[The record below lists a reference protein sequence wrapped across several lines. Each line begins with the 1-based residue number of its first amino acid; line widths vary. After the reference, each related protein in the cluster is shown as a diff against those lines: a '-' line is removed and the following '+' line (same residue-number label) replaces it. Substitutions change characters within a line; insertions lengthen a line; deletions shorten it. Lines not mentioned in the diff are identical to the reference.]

1 MTEPEK
7 PLSPQVDTTAI
18 FRSVNARG
26 ENSPLFGDA
35 IAWLRAALAA
45 IPPNSTWTT
54 RQLLTETGF
63 DTLAPA
69 DKKRIGQTLWYL
81 RKSGKVEDCYR
92 LDPSRR
98 YMGNPLVMWR
108 RPSVASI
115 REEDF

>member
-1 MTEPEK
+1 M
-7 PLSPQVDTTAI
+7 
-18 FRSVNARG
+18 
-26 ENSPLFGDA
+26 FGDA
-35 IAWLRAALAA
+35 IAWLRATLAA

-54 RQLLTETGF
+54 RQLLTATGF

-69 DKKRIGQTLWYL
+69 DKKRLGQTLWYL

-108 RPSVASI
+108 RPATVSI
-115 REEDF
+115 REEMF